1 MAANSPPSLPRS
13 LARHPPYATPPNNA
27 PTQPSNPTPLHSTPP
42 NIILGQSGQPKI
54 ILGALSVISV
64 PWQETA
70 CRLFLL
76 LFLLRIFEETTLN
89 RTEHAPRGF
98 PAYFSTVPPSFPQFC
113 LIINNNNNN
122 SRTPVSVLTWSHRRA
137 CWMWTRAPAPPITP
151 RLTARLQ
158 LQSRRTPFLMVARSS
173 QT

>member
-1 MAANSPPSLPRS
+1 MGCELPPLPPQE
-13 LARHPPYATPPNNA
+13 LGPPPALRHPAKQRTH
-27 PTQPSNPTPLHSTPP
+27 PTSNPTPLHSTPP
-42 NIILGQSGQPKI
+42 NIILGQSGQPKV

-113 LIINNNNNN
+113 LIIHINNNN
-122 SRTPVSVLTWSHRRA
+122 SRTPVSLLLWRNARARSKWSLVPSQMDQLPLSTPGLMVRSRR
-137 CWMWTRAPAPPITP
+137 
-151 RLTARLQ
+151 
-158 LQSRRTPFLMVARSS
+158 QSR
-173 QT
+173 